1 MDKISELPKDILQRI
16 LYFLSQKEAIQT
28 SVLSKS
34 WRYTWCTRL
43 NVDLDFSDVALKK
56 NKQKFI
62 FVVNDTLQRYRDQ
75 RLCVEEFHLRI
86 SLGGMFNDLDHE
98 SVSLLEKWI
107 PLLTVMG
114 MKKFRL
120 SVRSGHRSVKLPPV
134 IFGAVSLQDL
144 HLESFYFDRKA
155 IERMVLFKHLK
166 SLRLDKVCIED
177 EIFDKIIANFP
188 LIETLTIEEC
198 IWLRTIKVDD
208 LHNLKYL
215 FFKMSYI
222 TRGEE
227 EVCRIEIHPSP
238 LSLETIDI
246 TNCNLWFHKGAD
258 FCNLK
263 ELSLCDA
270 TLSLDHLSLCKFPS
284 LEYLKIF
291 ATSGEWESDILLN
304 FELSHVTSSWFLK
317 LKVLLDSLT
326 DCEFSL
332 NLNEYSMNGGGGGGG
347 GHIIQEIINGCD
359 KPVVVES
366 LSLCCN
372 LSSLS
377 YLLNGAFCICRP
389 RNIDHYLYSKWDRVR
404 IEFLWKI
411 LMQRETGKEDQFS
424 FRDLEEARMEIRG
437 INQEEWHPISL
448 SELPND
454 QERGYHFI
462 RFALK
467 WRQTL

>member
-16 LYFLSQKEAIQT
+16 LYFLSQKEAIRT
-28 SVLSKS
+28 SLLSKS

-43 NVDLDFSDVALKK
+43 NVDLDFSDVAFKK

-86 SLGGMFNDLDHE
+86 SLGDMFNDLDHE

-155 IERMVLFKHLK
+155 IERMLLFKHLK

-188 LIETLTIEEC
+188 SIETLAVEEC

-227 EVCRIEIHPSP
+227 ELCRIEIHPSP
-238 LSLETIDI
+238 SLETIDI
-246 TNCNLWFHKGAD
+246 TNCNLWFHKGVD
-258 FCNLK
+258 FRNLK
-263 ELSLCDA
+263 ELSLCHV
-270 TLSLDHLSLCKFPS
+270 TLSLDHLSSCKFPS

-291 ATSGEWESDILLN
+291 GWPGLRDSHLFIDAPNILYFQFAQDFVASISFAPTSGEWESDILLN
-304 FELSHVTSSWFLK
+304 FELSHVTS
-317 LKVLLDSLT
+317 
-326 DCEFSL
+326 
-332 NLNEYSMNGGGGGGG
+332 
-347 GHIIQEIINGCD
+347 
-359 KPVVVES
+359 
-366 LSLCCN
+366 
-372 LSSLS
+372 
-377 YLLNGAFCICRP
+377 A
-389 RNIDHYLYSKWDRVR
+389 NIDHYLYSKWDRVR